1 VVRGKIPCVSFKFR
15 ITAFFLISLILFSEC
30 AILRAG
36 ELIMSNNQK
45 GIHATFT
52 RAHIWVIIAAII
64 VFAFVALWRVDRA
77 INNGM
82 FHIYTAVQTTNNN
95 VKNLG
100 TALQNHPVTKDLI
113 YTWDDIPPLHMK

>member
-1 VVRGKIPCVSFKFR
+1 
-15 ITAFFLISLILFSEC
+15 
-30 AILRAG
+30 
-36 ELIMSNNQK
+36 MSSTQK
-45 GIHATFT
+45 GINATFT
-52 RAHIWVIIAAII
+52 RAHIWAIIISII

-100 TALQNHPVTKDLI
+100 TALQNHPGTQDLV
-113 YTWDDIPPLHMK
+113 YEWDDIPPLHNK